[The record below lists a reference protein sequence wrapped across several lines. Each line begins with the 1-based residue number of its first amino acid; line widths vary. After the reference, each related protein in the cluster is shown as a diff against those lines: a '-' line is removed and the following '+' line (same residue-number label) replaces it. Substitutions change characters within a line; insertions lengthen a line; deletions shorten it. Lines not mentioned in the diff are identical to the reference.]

1 MICRDM
7 PSRGALWWDF
17 DGTLVSRPMMWS
29 EVAMRLLDR
38 CSAGH
43 GVTREVMDAQVSQ
56 GMPWHR
62 SDHAHPE
69 LSSPA
74 LWWEAVCRRYVEIF
88 EALGLPV
95 VATATA
101 FVEIRRDI
109 LNAERYVVF
118 DDVVPALR
126 RAMAGG
132 WRNLIVSN
140 HVPELETLVGDL
152 GLTPFF
158 ESIVGSGVVGYEKPH
173 PRLFEEALRRTRA
186 DRPIWM
192 IGDNA
197 AADCRPVCAMGNDAV
212 LVRSTAIGT
221 FEHHAGNLLEAL
233 DLIDAT
239 MDTRG

>member
-1 MICRDM
+1 M

-38 CSAGH
+38 YSPGH
-43 GVTREVMDAQVSQ
+43 AVTREAMDAAVSE

-74 LWWEAVCRRYVEIF
+74 LWWEAVYRRYIEIF
-88 EALGLPV
+88 DGLGVP
-95 VATATA
+95 AAADGSA
-101 FVEIRRDI
+101 FAELRDDI
-109 LNAERYVVF
+109 LSPPRYRVF
-118 DDVVPALR
+118 DDVGPALS
-126 RAMAGG
+126 RAAVNG

-140 HVPELETLVGDL
+140 HVPELESLVDGL
-152 GLTPFF
+152 GLTSLF
-158 ESIVGSGVVGYEKPH
+158 ESIVGSAVVGYEKPH
-173 PRLFEEALRRTRA
+173 RRLFEEALRRTGA
-186 DRPIWM
+186 SRPIWM

-197 AADCRPVCAMGNDAV
+197 SADCAPVCAMGNNAV

-221 FEHHAGNLLEAL
+221 FEHHARDLLGAL
-233 DLIDAT
+233 DLIEAD
-239 MDTRG
+239 

>member
-1 MICRDM
+1 MITTNNM
-7 PSRGALWWDF
+7 AARGTLWWDF

-38 CSAGH
+38 QAPGH

-69 LSSPA
+69 LSSSG
-74 LWWEAVCRRYVEIF
+74 LWWEAVSRRYVEIF
-88 EALGLPV
+88 RALGHPA
-95 VATATA
+95 VATVQTFADL
-101 FVEIRRDI
+101 RRDI
-109 LNAERYVVF
+109 LSADRYDVF
-118 DDVVPALR
+118 DDVVPALT
-126 RAMAGG
+126 RAAGGG

-140 HVPELETLVGDL
+140 HIPELELLVSDL
-152 GLTPFF
+152 GLTRLF
-158 ESIVGSGVVGYEKPH
+158 EAIVCSGAVGYEKPH
-173 PRLFEEALRRTRA
+173 PLLFEEALRRTGP

-197 AADCRPVCAMGNDAV
+197 SVDCAPVCAMGNNAV

-221 FEHHAGNLLEAL
+221 FERCADDLHGAL
-233 DLIDAT
+233 DLIEESS
-239 MDTRG
+239 G